1 MPNSVPIFI
10 LLGGKSQRMGTDKA
24 LLQWGEQTLLRRT
37 LEIATALSD
46 EIYLLTPWRDRYQPY
61 LSTTVHWLDD
71 PAQQGGL
78 VALHQGMKTLNLQG
92 WVLLLACDLPK
103 LDQGQLEQWIQQLD
117 EIPTRYTAALVNQGQ
132 FYEPCC
138 GFYRNT
144 AQTSLQQFIDQGG
157 RSFQKWLATV
167 PVFPLAIA
175 NPAML
180 FNCNTPA
187 DFATLKTQPPSP

>member
-1 MPNSVPIFI
+1 MPNAVPIFI

-24 LLQWGEQTLLRRT
+24 LLNLGEQTILERT
-37 LEIATALSD
+37 LDLVTALSD
-46 EIYLLTPWRDRYQPY
+46 EVYLLTPWRDCYQPY
-61 LSTTVHWLDD
+61 LSTTVRWLDD

-78 VALHQGMKTLNLQG
+78 VALNQGLKILKLQG

-138 GFYRNT
+138 GFYRDT
-144 AQTSLQQFIDQGG
+144 AQTSLQEFIDQGG

-167 PVFPLAIA
+167 LVFPLAIA